1 MYQRYLKTPVNG
13 YNNLKACLSTVHVV
27 SNENCLKTIVE
38 ESAKTCFTIFT
49 NFNYP
54 YLKNKKCDLRLVD
67 KDTIFWIE
75 LKDNIT
81 LLPIGSSR
89 IIYEMNKLVFL
100 DIARLLVGVNN
111 RYDHRL
117 IIANISKAFID
128 DYYGINPQQIMKGS
142 FTAEDVLPVSADR
155 RKFVELKIE
164 ASIEMHFLQFSGGYL
179 IVAQILDGFV
189 NTNIRFPDPLLKPNG
204 TSAWRS
210 DQFVYQSVA
219 VFWMTEVYFIQLL
232 Q

>member
-1 MYQRYLKTPVNG
+1 MLI
-13 YNNLKACLSTVHVV
+13 NNLKAFLSTVHVV

-49 NFNYP
+49 NFDYP

-189 NTNIRFPDPLLKPNG
+189 NTNIYKNLDSRGSEGECKKKTYVDGDDVNKQYFFQEYFP
-204 TSAWRS
+204 SS
-210 DQFVYQSVA
+210 
-219 VFWMTEVYFIQLL
+219 
-232 Q
+232 